1 MKDQQSVCNVLP
13 DAKQEKIKLEGTV
26 NRKKRGF
33 AAFLICCALLI
44 AAFAVTELWKRSGGK
59 DWFGSHEAPPK
70 NDTSET
76 PSQDGNDNIPQESF
90 PSADPVPLPD
100 GAIPIVSM
108 DLSYASYGKYYLIN
122 ETNYVPDWDALLM
135 QEVGCET
142 VGDAPLVLILHTHTS
157 ESYLPCGTQYVE
169 GKLGDLTYSS
179 DASSNMLSV
188 GEVFCRTLNEKGI
201 KAIHCPIVHDA
212 PGLSGSYERS
222 AETVRRYLEQYPSI
236 RYVIDLHRDSVTSA
250 DGSIVRSEGS
260 CNGSSVAQVMAVV
273 GTDENG
279 TTFENGW
286 EGNLALA
293 LQLGEKL
300 NENGNSVARPIY
312 LRRSPFNQ
320 ELAEYTLLLEI
331 GTAANSP
338 GEAKHAAELVG
349 YALAELIY
357 AR

>member
-1 MKDQQSVCNVLP
+1 MKERHPACKTLP
-13 DAKQEKIKLEGTV
+13 EAKKEAVRLEGGF

-142 VGDAPLVLILHTHTS
+142 VGDAPLVLILHTHTT
-157 ESYLPCGTQYVE
+157 ESYLPSGTMLVE
-169 GKLGDLTYSS
+169 GDLGELTYSS
-179 DASSNMLSV
+179 DRAENMISIGKVLCQFLNSN
-188 GEVFCRTLNEKGI
+188 GI
-201 KAIHCPIVHDA
+201 SAIHCTVDHTQD
-212 PGLSGSYERS
+212 GSLRGSYERS
-222 AETVRRYLEQYPSI
+222 AETVRQYLALYPSI
-236 RYVIDLHRDSVTSA
+236 RLVIDLHRDAVLTENGEYIKTASGA
-250 DGSIVRSEGS
+250 DA
-260 CNGSSVAQVMAVV
+260 AQVMPVV
-273 GTDENG
+273 GTDSNG
-279 TTFENGW
+279 TACPNW

-293 LQLGEKL
+293 LQLRRAL
-300 NENGNSVARPIY
+300 NASGDGICRPIY
-312 LRRSPFNQ
+312 LRSSSYNQ
-320 ELAEYTLLLEI
+320 ELAPYSLLIEV
-331 GTAANSP
+331 GTGGNTKEEAQRTAAML
-338 GEAKHAAELVG
+338 GD
-349 YALAELIY
+349 ALCQLLK
-357 AR
+357 